1 MANMLGIGISGL
13 NAAQVALNT
22 VGNNL
27 ANVDT
32 AGYDRQTVVQVERI
46 GQSNGRLTV
55 GAGVD
60 VVSVQ
65 RQYSQYL
72 TNSVWNSNSSLQRA
86 DTFNDLTTTLNGA
99 LAGSG
104 NLQGAL
110 DDFYGAFST
119 VAGAPS
125 DSSTRQ
131 AMLGDTS
138 KMVSM
143 FNTLASQFTAQ
154 QRQVNTQISNTVDSI
169 NDLTKNIASL
179 NQQISQAGPNGAPN
193 SLLDQRDSLVG
204 QLSGYVGV
212 STVQEKDGTISL
224 YSTSGQALVSGNE
237 SFALGTA
244 KDPYD
249 ATRTNVTDAAGNDIT
264 SKVSGG
270 SLGALIDY
278 RSSVLDPA
286 QNQLGQAAQA
296 LASSVNAQQ
305 AKGLDLNGKLGSPI
319 LSIGGPDVMG
329 SSANTSNATMAAS
342 ISDTSK
348 LGTSDY
354 IISYDGTAWSMRT
367 TGGQNVPLTDNGD
380 GTLSGAGLTF
390 TPSTAPPAQAGDSFK
405 IQPTRN
411 AASTLAVAMTDPS
424 GIAAAS
430 ALVTTADKANTGT
443 GAIGSTSVTDPTNTA
458 VLDGATI
465 TFTSPTAYSITDPVT
480 GTTTTGTYT
489 AGQPITVNGM
499 SVTLSG
505 APAAGDKFTVA
516 ANTNGL
522 NDNGNALDAAKLADT
537 GVLDGG
543 KTSVL
548 DAYGNLTTQ
557 IGSAGSQ
564 AASNLATQTSLNN
577 QAVAAQQSLSGVNQD
592 EEAANLVKYQQS
604 YQAAAQVISAAQ
616 TIFTSLINAVQS

>member
-1 MANMLGIGISGL
+1 MSNMLGIGISGL

-32 AGYDRQTVVQVERI
+32 AGYSRQTVVQVEQI

-55 GAGVD
+55 GSGVD
-60 VVSVQ
+60 VVAVQ
-65 RQYSQYL
+65 RQYSEFL
-72 TNSVWNSNSSLQRA
+72 TNAVWNSSSSVQRA
-86 DTFNDLTTTLNGA
+86 STFNDLTTTLNGA

-104 NLQGAL
+104 NLQGGL

-125 DSSTRQ
+125 DSATRQ
-131 AMLGDTS
+131 AMLGDATS
-138 KMVSM
+138 MVAI
-143 FNTLASQFTAQ
+143 FNTLASQFTGQ
-154 QRQVNTQISNTVDSI
+154 QRQVNTQIGDTVNSI

-179 NQQISQAGPNGAPN
+179 NQQISQAGPNGAAN
-193 SLLDQRDSLVG
+193 SLLDQRDALVG
-204 QLSGYVGV
+204 QLAGDVGV
-212 STVQEKDGTISL
+212 SAVHETDGTISL
-224 YSTSGQALVSGNE
+224 YSNSGQALVSGNQ

-244 KDPYD
+244 KDPFD
-249 ATRTNVTDAAGNDIT
+249 ATRTIVVDGSGNDIT
-264 SKVSGG
+264 SKISGG

-305 AKGLDLNGKLGSPI
+305 AKGMDLNGKLGAPMF
-319 LSIGGPDVMG
+319 SIGGPDVLA
-329 SSANTSNATMAAS
+329 SSNNTSAATMGAS
-342 ISDTSK
+342 ITDMSQ

-354 IISYDGTAWSMRT
+354 ILSFNGTAWSMRT

-380 GTLSGAGLTF
+380 GTLSAAGLTF

-405 IQPTRN
+405 IEPTRN
-411 AASTLAVAMTDPS
+411 AASTLSVAMTDPS
-424 GIAAAS
+424 GIAAAA

-443 GAIGSTSVTDPTNTA
+443 GAIGSTAVTDPTNTA

-465 TFTSPTAYSITDPVT
+465 TFTSPTAYSITNPVT

-505 APAAGDKFTVA
+505 APATGDKFTVT

-522 NDNGNALDAAKLADT
+522 NDNSNALDAAKLADT

-557 IGSAGSQ
+557 IGSAGAQ
-564 AASNLATQTSLNN
+564 ATSNLATQTSLNN

-592 EEAANLVKYQQS
+592 EEAANLVKFQQS
-604 YQAAAQVISAAQ
+604 YQAAAQVISTAQ
-616 TIFTSLINAVQS
+616 TIFTSLINAVQN